1 MLSFLGSPTICR
13 RVTRRDVLQVG
24 GLALG
29 GLTLPALLRS
39 QAVAKSASAAR
50 HKSVIMVWLR
60 GAASHI
66 DSWDMKPDAP
76 PEIRGEFN
84 PIPTSVPGIQVC
96 EHMPR
101 QAAMMDR
108 LAIIRG
114 IRGIDLG
121 DHTPQFIV
129 TGFPDRGKRPAFG
142 SIVSRLQGSINGV
155 PAFVANYDYH
165 QRATYT
171 GPSHEPFIPEGDGL
185 ENLRRNRDIPLERL
199 GERSRL
205 IGQFDSFRRDLDRSE
220 SAGSLDP
227 FAVQALDMITSAKAR
242 DAFDLNQEPDA
253 NHERYGRY
261 CESFLMARRLV
272 EAGVRVVS
280 VKVGD
285 WDTHEKNFIDHK
297 DQLPKLDQGIHALV
311 TDLYDRGM
319 QDDVAVVVWGEF
331 GRAPRISRGDG
342 RDHWPEAAAAVI
354 AGGGFKAG
362 QVIGETDRH
371 AGESISTPY
380 TPSNVLASLYAHMG
394 IDTTQSLPDFSNR
407 PMHVLDDR
415 APVHELT

>member
-1 MLSFLGSPTICR
+1 MLSIFGRPQTVR

-24 GLALG
+24 ALTLG
-29 GLTLPALLRS
+29 GLTLPDVLRS
-39 QAVAKSASAAR
+39 AGAASAAAAR
-50 HKSVIMVWLR
+50 DKSVIMVWLR

-66 DSWDMKPDAP
+66 DSWDMKPAAP

-84 PIPTSVPGIQVC
+84 PIATSVPGIQIC

-121 DHTPQFIV
+121 DHTPQYIV

-142 SIVSRLQGSINGV
+142 SVVSKLQGSRNGV

-165 QRATYT
+165 QRAMYT
-171 GPSHEPFIPEGDGL
+171 GPAHEPFIPEGAGL
-185 ENLRRNRDIPLERL
+185 ENLRMNRAIPLGRL

-205 IGQFDSFRRDLDRSE
+205 MAQFDSFRRELDRTAA
-220 SAGSLDP
+220 AGSLDP
-227 FAVQALDMITSAKAR
+227 FAIQALDMITSSKAR
-242 DAFDLNQEPDA
+242 AAFDLNQEPDE
-253 NHERYGRY
+253 NHARYGRY

-297 DQLPKLDQGIHALV
+297 DQLPKLDQGLHALV
-311 TDLYDRGM
+311 SDLYERGM

-342 RDHWPEAAAAVI
+342 RDHWPEASAAVI
-354 AGGGFKAG
+354 AGGGFRTG

-371 AGESISTPY
+371 AGESINTPY

-394 IDTTQSLPDFSNR
+394 IDTAQTLPDFSNR

-415 APVHELT
+415 APVRELS